1 MDTTLKVLIA
11 DDHPL
16 MLQAIRRT
24 LEASEG
30 IEVVG
35 EAHTGE
41 EMLALVARRKPQLV
55 LLDLHMPGLNGIECI
70 SELARSWPGVK
81 AVVFS
86 ASEDRASIDGALLAG
101 ASAYILKSVM
111 PVDIPT
117 ILRQASTG
125 AVYHAPSAPAVSR
138 DVQEPS
144 SRADLT
150 PRETTILACRRQRPD
165 DEGDQRGAVAQ
176 RAHGQVSPDQHLPQA
191 RRLEPQRRGALR
203 LRERPRLLRRARRR
217 LKLLARRRGP
227 AAVPVEFSRL
237 RRGADELAAID
248 ERLPPLERD

>member
-125 AVYHAPSAPAVSR
+125 AVYHAPSAPAASR

-150 PRETTILACRRQRPD
+150 PRETTILT
-165 DEGDQRGAVAQ
+165 AVANGLTTKAISEELWLSEHTVKFHLTNIY
-176 RAHGQVSPDQHLPQA
+176 RKLGVSN
-191 RRLEPQRRGALR
+191 RS
-203 LRERPRLLRRARRR
+203 
-217 LKLLARRRGP
+217 
-227 AAVPVEFSRL
+227 AAVRYAFEN
-237 RRGADELAAID
+237 DLAAPT
-248 ERLPPLERD
+248 LVAATG

>member
-30 IEVVG
+30 IDVVG

-70 SELARSWPGVK
+70 GELARSWPGVK

-138 DVQEPS
+138 DVQQPS

-150 PRETTILACRRQRPD
+150 PRETTILT
-165 DEGDQRGAVAQ
+165 AVANGLTTKAISEELWLSEHTVKFHLTNIY
-176 RAHGQVSPDQHLPQA
+176 RKLGVSN
-191 RRLEPQRRGALR
+191 RS
-203 LRERPRLLRRARRR
+203 
-217 LKLLARRRGP
+217 
-227 AAVPVEFSRL
+227 AAVRYAFEN
-237 RRGADELAAID
+237 DLAASGT
-248 ERLPPLERD
+248 LVAATG